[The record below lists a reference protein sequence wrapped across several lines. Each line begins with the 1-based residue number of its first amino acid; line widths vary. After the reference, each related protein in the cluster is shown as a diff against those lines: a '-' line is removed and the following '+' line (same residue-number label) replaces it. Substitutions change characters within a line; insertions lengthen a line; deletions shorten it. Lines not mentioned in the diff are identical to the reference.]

1 MTDPPVSGAKKAV
14 VGMSGGVDSAVAAYL
29 LKKAGYD
36 VIGITLRV
44 WRSEDGEEGRC
55 CDIDDARSAANKLR
69 IPYYPINCTTDFQRY
84 VVDPFV
90 KDYIDGL
97 TPNPCVVC
105 NRFVKWEKLLYY
117 AKAVGAKYIATGHY
131 ASVVKTDNG
140 RYTVKKALHAEKD
153 QTYMLYKLTQEQ
165 LAATLMPLGELS
177 KPEVRRIA
185 EDAGLSAASKR
196 DSQEVCFV
204 TDGSYAEFIS
214 CHTPS
219 YSGAEGDFVDES
231 GKVLGRHNGIIRY
244 TVGQRKGLGIALGY
258 PAYVKEIRAEKNE
271 VVIGDEKSLYSREL
285 ICRDVNFLSIPGLN
299 EKDKIYCT
307 VKVRYRHNDQPAVIE
322 SMNDDLI
329 RVTFGEPVRAA
340 APGQSA
346 VFYDDD
352 GCVIGGGVIADV
364 LR

>member
-1 MTDPPVSGAKKAV
+1 MMNRENAEFGKVV

-36 VIGITLRV
+36 VIGVTLRV
-44 WRSEDGEEGRC
+44 WQSEDGTEGRC
-55 CDIDDARSAANKLR
+55 CDIDDARSVAYKLK
-69 IPYYPINCTTDFQRY
+69 IPYYPINCTGDFQKY

-90 KDYIDGL
+90 SDYINGL
-97 TPNPCVVC
+97 TPNPCVEC

-117 AKAVGAKYIATGHY
+117 AKVVGAKYIATGHY

-177 KPEVRRIA
+177 KTEVRRIA
-185 EDAGLSAASKR
+185 EDAGLSVASKR

-214 CHTPS
+214 GHVPS
-219 YSGAEGDFVDES
+219 YSDEEGSFVDES

-271 VVIGDEKSLYSREL
+271 IVIGDEKSLNSREL
-285 ICRDVNFLSIPGLN
+285 FCRDVNFVSIPGLN
-299 EKDKIYCT
+299 ENDKISCT
-307 VKVRYRHNDQPAVIE
+307 IKVRYRHNGQPAVIE
-322 SMNDDLI
+322 LTNDNLI
-329 RVTFGEPVRAA
+329 KITFEEPVKAA
-340 APGQSA
+340 TPGQSA

-352 GCVIGGGVIADV
+352 GCVIGGGVIANV